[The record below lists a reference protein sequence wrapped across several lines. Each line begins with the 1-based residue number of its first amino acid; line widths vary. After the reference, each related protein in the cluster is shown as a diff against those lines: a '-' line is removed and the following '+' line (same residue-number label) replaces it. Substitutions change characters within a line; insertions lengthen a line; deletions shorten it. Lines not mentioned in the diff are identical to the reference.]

1 MESIDAFIDRLPK
14 AELHLHLVGSASV
27 PTVLELARRHPDS
40 TVPRSAAELAAFYEF
55 RDFPHFSQVY
65 GAVSSLVREPADV
78 AELVLGAARDL
89 AGQNVRYAELTV
101 TPYTFTSAGMPV
113 AGLTEALDIAA
124 RSAVRDHG
132 VRMAYIFDIA
142 GEYGAPAAFGTLEHA
157 LTCPPEAL
165 TGFGL
170 AGIEQA
176 RPGFVAEFRSVF
188 ASAIAAG
195 LHSVPHAGEMSG
207 PATIWEALDGLRAE
221 RIGHGISCLDDP
233 ALVARLRES
242 QIPLEVCPT
251 SNACTRQVP
260 GLAAHPLPRLLDE
273 GLFVT
278 LNSDDPPMF
287 GTTLTEEYRRAASVL
302 GLSRAQLAGLAA
314 NGVQASLLDAGT
326 RQALLAEIE
335 AVSAG
340 VGAESRAAAPRRAAF
355 PRKRPPEPGP
365 AQDHITVCICTPDG
379 GADTHDLERHPADHL
394 SSPTGYGRSGHPNHR
409 GPAEPRQCGSVV
421 VLTTTMCHRRASV
434 SWHNREPRDSCG
446 T

>member
-1 MESIDAFIDRLPK
+1 MGSIEAFIDRLPK

-27 PTVLELARRHPDS
+27 PTVLELARRHPDGA
-40 TVPRSAAELAAFYEF
+40 VPRSAADLAAFYEF

-89 AGQNVRYAELTV
+89 AGQNVRYVELTV

-124 RSAVRDHG
+124 RSAGREHG

-142 GEYGAPAAFGTLEHA
+142 GEYGGPAAYATLEHA

-176 RPGFVAEFRSVF
+176 RPAYGEVFRSVF
-188 ASAIAAG
+188 AAAIAAG

-207 PATIWEALDGLRAE
+207 PETITEALDGLRAE
-221 RIGHGISCLDDP
+221 RIGHGISCVRDP
-233 ALVARLRES
+233 GLVARLRES

-251 SNACTRQVP
+251 SNVCTRQVP
-260 GLAAHPLPRLLDE
+260 GLAAHPLPRMLGE

-302 GLSRAQLAGLAA
+302 GLARAQLAALAV
-314 NGVQASLLDAGT
+314 NGVRASFLEPEAK
-326 RQALLAEIE
+326 QALVGEIE
-335 AVSAG
+335 SVAGEPAADDGGVSAG
-340 VGAESRAAAPRRAAF
+340 
-355 PRKRPPEPGP
+355 
-365 AQDHITVCICTPDG
+365 
-379 GADTHDLERHPADHL
+379 L
-394 SSPTGYGRSGHPNHR
+394 
-409 GPAEPRQCGSVV
+409 
-421 VLTTTMCHRRASV
+421 
-434 SWHNREPRDSCG
+434 
-446 T
+446 